1 MLEKIKKM
9 LFSFYDKNDKIWLF
23 FSLYDANNTLIL
35 SNGTLVTDKAMND
48 LVDILYHAIIEKQ
61 TNIKTIAVDIVKEV
75 QLKPDIANLINLSP
89 KDYGIFVL
97 NKETQKTAVILPN
110 MQGVDTMQVALAM
123 IKQKHGLSG
132 NVEISTF
139 TTRRIAFSV

>member
-1 MLEKIKKM
+1 
-9 LFSFYDKNDKIWLF
+9 
-23 FSLYDANNTLIL
+23 
-35 SNGTLVTDKAMND
+35 MND

-61 TNIKTIAVDIVKEV
+61 TNVKTIAIDIVKEV